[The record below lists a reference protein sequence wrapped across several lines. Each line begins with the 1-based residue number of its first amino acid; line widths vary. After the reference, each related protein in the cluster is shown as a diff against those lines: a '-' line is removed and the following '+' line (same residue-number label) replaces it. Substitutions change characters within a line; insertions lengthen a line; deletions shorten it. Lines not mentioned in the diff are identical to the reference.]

1 MDCRGRR
8 YFHVYTKGL
17 EDDIIFKERA
27 DFIAGMNYVPVAM
40 AGLCIDLLAFVL
52 MSNHFHFII
61 YADKHECERFIDNYK
76 RLVSRYVRN
85 KYGTSKILRA
95 VKTSCCV
102 IEQADEGLKRL
113 IAYVLNNPV
122 KAGINCMP
130 QNYEWG
136 SGRCYF
142 TNYEDKSFLRRLS
155 EFGVRQQIAILRSGV
170 KLNQDYIITDSG
182 YIDPQSYIDFKSVE
196 RIFVRARSMEYF
208 LSVSNKTSGD
218 KDGPVSFSDS
228 LVLSGL
234 GEILEKKYGVENVS
248 DLSIEVRRKVVLE
261 IRKQFN
267 STPKQLARVLKC
279 SLNEIIATLEH

>member
-8 YFHVYTKGL
+8 YFHVFTKGL

-27 DFIAGMNYVPVAM
+27 DFIAGMNHVPVAM

-102 IEQADEGLKRL
+102 IEPEDEGLKRL

-155 EFGVRQQIAILRSGV
+155 EFGVRQQIAILRSEV
-170 KLNQDYIITDSG
+170 KLNQDYFITDSG

-234 GEILEKKYGVENVS
+234 GEILENKYGVENVS

-279 SLNEIIATLEH
+279 SLNEIMSTLEH